1 MGLTLRDPSQEDFN
15 QLKKMLNDGTINP
28 QQLHDADVS
37 YTGPPQQIDD
47 ASQNMLTWMMRGQ
60 DSPQIQPM
68 EPKPRGIR
76 VNSQAPDDVL
86 PMLQRIV
93 QQSTPNSLA
102 DMMQGDPNGKITQ
115 SQEAMAQASA
125 NQASASQAQSPE
137 VRQGGGYMQMDNG
150 PRQSIGAQ
158 NDPSP
163 QQISDQAS
171 TAKNADGVTLSKL
184 TPGDGYQGIKS
195 GQGIIR
201 MTQPD
206 GTTEDRYINDG
217 AGQGAQGPS
226 VPMKLYGYGD
236 GTLSSLGNASP
247 DSSAS
252 TDISR
257 NPVNVPGLGT
267 GYYSKDGRSAIIT
280 NSDGSKS
287 QVLLG
292 YDRAGS
298 LAIDAANM
306 QRQKTQGDITHTAAE
321 TDLVNAKVADYAK
334 PDAAAANAAVSLS
347 EVVDPKDPS
356 RMLRVDARAY
366 KGGTLGDVGVIG
378 VSGKEPTLGKAED
391 KKTEGREGLKLD
403 IQAMR
408 DGYQK
413 LDDLKAIPNIDNTP
427 YENFKASAAS
437 SDFGQ
442 AIGNKL
448 GTNEQEI
455 RNEID
460 ASKRR
465 LLSSIKAATNA
476 GSREFGTNYEMKLW
490 MDSMG
495 NTQRPV
501 GGNLDILNE
510 FEKKYIT
517 GPEAREAAKK
527 ALNNPANANSSS
539 PPNVTDPSNSS
550 SNMPPPLI
558 RSADTSASIR
568 NAQAAINSGKWTRA
582 QAIEKLRSAG
592 IMDTP

>member
-1 MGLTLRDPSQEDFN
+1 MGMTLRDPSQADFN
-15 QLKKMLNDGTINP
+15 QLKKMLVDGTITP
-28 QQLHDADVS
+28 QQLQGADVS
-37 YTGPPQQIDD
+37 YTGPPERIDQS
-47 ASQNMLTWMMRGQ
+47 SQNMLAQMMQGQ
-60 DSPQIQPM
+60 DSPQIAPPPTP
-68 EPKPRGIR
+68 EP
-76 VNSQAPDDVL
+76 
-86 PMLQRIV
+86 
-93 QQSTPNSLA
+93 
-102 DMMQGDPNGKITQ
+102 
-115 SQEAMAQASA
+115 
-125 NQASASQAQSPE
+125 
-137 VRQGGGYMQMDNG
+137 RQNGGYMQVDGG
-150 PRQSIGAQ
+150 PRQSIGQTSAPTAQ
-158 NDPSP
+158 SKSEEAGKALN
-163 QQISDQAS
+163 Q
-171 TAKNADGVTLSKL
+171 DGVPLNQL
-184 TPGDGYQGIKS
+184 EAGGGYQGLKS

-206 GTTEDRYINDG
+206 ESTEDRYLNIPQNTAAKPMKVYGYDQG
-217 AGQGAQGPS
+217 MIDDLGTLKDTPFNQGAL
-226 VPMKLYGYGD
+226 KADY
-236 GTLSSLGNASP
+236 
-247 DSSAS
+247 
-252 TDISR
+252 SR
-257 NPVNVPGLGT
+257 GMIEIPGMGK
-267 GYYSKDGRSAIIT
+267 GYYSQDGRHSIMTAP
-280 NSDGSKS
+280 DGTKYAA
-287 QVLLG
+287 LIG

-298 LAIDAANM
+298 QAIADANM

-321 TDLVNAKVADYAK
+321 TALVNAKVDDYGK
-334 PDAAAANAAVSLS
+334 PDAAAANEAVSPTQI
-347 EVVDPKDPS
+347 VDPKDGS
-356 RMLRVDARAY
+356 RMLSVDARKY

-495 NTQRPV
+495 STQRPV

-527 ALNNPANANSSS
+527 ALNNPASANGSSA
-539 PPNVTDPSNSS
+539 PNVTDPSNSS